1 MEKIF
6 DSNYAKAKL
15 EQVAANAI
23 HMNSKDRTKLLRLLQ
38 YFEDLLDG
46 TLGDWE
52 IEPINLELK
61 PYSKP
66 FSCIYYPVPRTNND
80 TFCKEIQR
88 LVKIGVLT
96 LVQQYQ

>member
-1 MEKIF
+1 MLGKKYLTSFEMREVVIYTKEPVSTKEDTERLEKIF

-23 HMNSKDRTKLLRLLQ
+23 HMNAEDRTKLLRLLQ

-52 IEPINLELK
+52 TEPTNL
-61 PYSKP
+61 
-66 FSCIYYPVPRTNND
+66 
-80 TFCKEIQR
+80 
-88 LVKIGVLT
+88 
-96 LVQQYQ
+96 